1 MIRARTRA
9 FPTCS
14 PGPRKPPAIGEAMST
29 IVPSDGF
36 TPKTS
41 LKVPARRFTGISWHP
56 LVLATSAV
64 RFGPYCTGAVTPPG
78 KGAPISSWQWEHAR
92 QWTMWSTTTRG
103 DGVGRS
109 WTWRVSTLADIPSS
123 SVWPQWLQLEGK
135 WFTTWSGLSERNSV
149 PLQPFWPPGFRHFTL
164 ERLCAGA
171 SPGHR
176 LTGAFCC
183 SGQDVVQG
191 RISPRPAW
199 PWSVPIPRRHPP
211 IPVVDVSGSNDA
223 RQGLHIPCYGN
234 ETG

>member
-1 MIRARTRA
+1 LQKIV
-9 FPTCS
+9 F
-14 PGPRKPPAIGEAMST
+14 RKPSVTIFYPNYKNCPCSTPANQSKFGKRA
-29 IVPSDGF
+29 VPCPGLAFASMFPVNGRMASQW
-36 TPKTS
+36 PR
-41 LKVPARRFTGISWHP
+41 RRFTGISWHP
-56 LVLATSAV
+56 LGQTTGAV
-64 RFGPYCTGAVTPPG
+64 RFKPYCTGAVTPPG
-78 KGAPISSWQWEHAR
+78 KRAPISSWQWEHAR

-149 PLQPFWPPGFRHFTL
+149 PLQPFWPPGFRPFTL

-199 PWSVPIPRRHPP
+199 PWSASSSFIPA
-211 IPVVDVSGSNDA
+211 SLATSFW
-223 RQGLHIPCYGN
+223 
-234 ETG
+234 T